1 MSRPRR
7 DQAGCRYQNTVQAL
21 KRIEGRW
28 KVLILLRLLEQS
40 PSNWAILL
48 SALGEVSPKMLTQQL
63 RELERDGLILRE
75 ELNSRPPKTV
85 HYHLTALGRALA
97 PALSS
102 LAEWGRL
109 AVEWTASEADL
120 PTFSA
125 ASAGGAEPGADAR
138 DRSAQPLIE

>member
-7 DQAGCRYQNTVQAL
+7 DQAGCRYQYTVQAL

-40 PSNWAILL
+40 PANWATLL
-48 SALGEVSPKMLTQQL
+48 SALEEVSPKMLTQQL
-63 RELERDGLILRE
+63 RELENDGLVRRE
-75 ELNSRPPKTV
+75 EVDPSPPKTV
-85 HYHLTALGRALA
+85 CYHLTALGQELA

-109 AVEWTASEADL
+109 AVEWTADQ
-120 PTFSA
+120 
-125 ASAGGAEPGADAR
+125 GDG
-138 DRSAQPLIE
+138 

>member
-1 MSRPRR
+1 MSRPKR
-7 DQAGCRYQNTVQAL
+7 DQAGCRYHNTLQAL

-40 PSNWAILL
+40 PANWATLL

-63 RELERDGLILRE
+63 RELEGDGLILRE

-85 HYHLTALGRALA
+85 RYHLTALGRALA

-109 AVEWTASEADL
+109 AVERTAGEVDL
-120 PTFSA
+120 PRFA
-125 ASAGGAEPGADAR
+125 ATAAIGAEPGADAG